1 VPTDKK
7 FTGQRL
13 DGTGLYYYGA
23 RYYDASIGRFISA
36 DTIVPNPANPQSFN
50 RYSYCLNNP
59 LRYVDSTGHEYDP
72 YIDTDPAS
80 LSEGTLTWS
89 AEGGWSI
96 LINGAWS
103 PIGDALLHAMLSTYV
118 DSPLSTWAAFLDCMG
133 LLGSPARDWGGATG
147 MLVAALLQGENTR
160 AGILAGVLSGG
171 TARLSPGGS
180 VLIYENIDPG
190 SLTGRFLTDILGRI
204 EFTLGH
210 VILSMRPEIPQDV
223 IKHELGHVVQYDIL
237 GRGFLPVYGWC
248 TLNSASNSLIV
259 NGWLYSIGLGFFGV
273 RISDLTHTLNPM
285 ENWWWGLPSWQWW
298 LK

>member
-1 VPTDKK
+1 MPTDKK

-13 DGTGLYYYGA
+13 DGTGLYHYGA

-59 LRYVDSTGHEYDP
+59 LRYVDSTGHQYDP

-80 LSEGTLTWS
+80 LSQGTLTWS
-89 AEGGWSI
+89 SQDGWSI

-103 PIGDALLHAMLSTYV
+103 PVGDALLHAMLSAYV
-118 DSPLSTWAAFLDCMG
+118 DSPVHTWAEFLDCMG
-133 LLGSPARDWGGATG
+133 LLGSPAHDWGGATG
-147 MLVAALLQGENTR
+147 MLVDALLQGENTR

-180 VLIYENIDPG
+180 VLIYENIDPH
-190 SLTGRFLTDILGRI
+190 SLIGRFMIDILDTFA
-204 EFTLGH
+204 FTLGH
-210 VILSMRPEIPQDV
+210 VILSRLPQIPQDIV
-223 IKHELGHVVQYDIL
+223 KHELGHVVQYDIL
-237 GRGFLPVYGWC
+237 KGAFLPVYGYFSSQAF
-248 TLNSASNSLIV
+248 TH
-259 NGWLYSIGLGFFGV
+259 GGFLDYLSVTKNLMHYF
-273 RISDLTHTLNPM
+273 NPL
-285 ENWWWGLPSWQWW
+285 ETFLLPSWQWW